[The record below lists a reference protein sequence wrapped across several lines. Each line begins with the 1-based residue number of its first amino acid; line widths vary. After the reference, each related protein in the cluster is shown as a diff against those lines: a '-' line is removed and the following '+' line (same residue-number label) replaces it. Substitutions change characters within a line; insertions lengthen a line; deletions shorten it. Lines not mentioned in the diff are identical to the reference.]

1 MKIGVILQTI
11 WKKQYMNNNEN
22 TNYNQN
28 TDKVVGFK
36 PNLRANSINRFYWIL
51 II

>member
-1 MKIGVILQTI
+1 MSNENK
-11 WKKQYMNNNEN
+11 NNNEN

-36 PNLRANSINRFYWIL
+36 PNLRATTSIYFEV
-51 II
+51 